1 MTHEELKRI
10 ALSRPGVKTAYD
22 RLAPEFEL
30 LSEMLRARQK
40 AGLTQMQV
48 AERMGTQS
56 TAVTR
61 LEGALSSGK
70 HSPSIETVKRYAH
83 AVGCELRMK
92 FVPQRPDRGH

>member
-1 MTHEELKRI
+1 MKHEEIKRI
-10 ALSRPGVKTAYD
+10 LLSRPGVKAEYD
-22 RLAPEFEL
+22 RLGPEFEL

-40 AGLTQMQV
+40 AGLTQTQV

-61 LEGALSSGK
+61 LEGSLSSGK

-92 FVPQRPDRGH
+92 FVPQRQHRGH

>member
-10 ALSRPGVKTAYD
+10 ALSRPGVRAEYE
-22 RLAPEFEL
+22 RLGPEFEL

-40 AGLTQMQV
+40 AGLTQTQV

-61 LEGALSSGK
+61 LEGSLSSGK

>member
-10 ALSRPGVKTAYD
+10 ALSRPGVRAAYE
-22 RLAPEFEL
+22 RLGPEFDL

-40 AGLTQMQV
+40 AGLTQTQV

-61 LEGALSSGK
+61 LEGSLSSGK
-70 HSPSIETVKRYAH
+70 HSPSIATIKRYAH
-83 AVGCELRMK
+83 AVGCELRLT
-92 FVPQRPDRGH
+92 FVPQRSHASR